1 MASSLPSGDR
11 KLVQITD
18 AALAEAA
25 RKSGEWLVC
34 RPGCTQCC
42 MGPFAI
48 NQLDA
53 ARLRQGLT
61 ELDASDPQ
69 RAVRIRDRARQSI
82 ARLTQGIPGGFPGD
96 SVTGILDQ
104 GEEAECRFDE
114 FTDLAENEP
123 CPVLDPES
131 GMCDLYSSRPMTCR
145 VFGPPIRSEGGLGV
159 CELCFHGATDEEIAA
174 CEMPVDPGGLEPALL
189 GELEKTTG
197 LRGATII
204 AFCLRKK
211 SNF

>member
-1 MASSLPSGDR
+1 MPSSLPSGDR
-11 KLVQITD
+11 ELVQIID
-18 AALAEAA
+18 SALVEAA
-25 RKSGEWLVC
+25 RKSGQWLVC

-53 ARLRQGLT
+53 ERLRQGLT
-61 ELDASDPQ
+61 ELETRDPQ
-69 RAVRIRDRARQSI
+69 RAERIRERARQSI
-82 ARLTQGIPGGFPGD
+82 ARLTHEIPGGFPGNP
-96 SVTGILDQ
+96 VTGILDE
-104 GEEAECRFDE
+104 GEDAERRFDE

-123 CPVLDPES
+123 CPVLDPET

-174 CEMPVDPGGLEPALL
+174 CEMSVDPGGLEPALL
-189 GELEKTTG
+189 EEVEETTG
-197 LRGATII
+197 LRGATIV
-204 AFCLRKK
+204 AFCL
-211 SNF
+211 

>member
-1 MASSLPSGDR
+1 MASFLPSGDR
-11 KLVQITD
+11 ELVQIID
-18 AALAEAA
+18 SALAEAA

-53 ARLRQGLT
+53 ARLRQGLA

-82 ARLTQGIPGGFPGD
+82 ARLTQSIPGGFPGD
-96 SVTGILDQ
+96 PVTGILNQ
-104 GEEAECRFDE
+104 GEEAEQRFDE

-123 CPVLDPES
+123 CPVLDPET

-159 CELCFHGATDEEIAA
+159 CELCFHGATDKEIAA

-189 GELEKTTG
+189 EELGKATGARGE
-197 LRGATII
+197 TIV
-204 AFCLRKK
+204 AFCLGKK
-211 SNF
+211 S